1 MVYILQNLRQ
11 RQKTSDIDTLLVI
24 QYKYYKIREV
34 GGKIMYQKGQYIIYG
49 IRGVCEVMDIITID
63 RPDGP
68 KDRLY
73 YVLRPYYQQ
82 DSKIVTPVDSEKTI
96 TRPLLSKEEAL
107 ELIDKISDVKEMEM
121 TNDKQREE
129 RYKEALKTCDC
140 RVWISMIKA
149 LYLRRKDR
157 LEQGKK
163 MTDLDE
169 RYFKTAEDN
178 LYSELALSLGMKK
191 DEMVSYITE
200 RVLAE
205 A

>member
-1 MVYILQNLRQ
+1 MIN
-11 RQKTSDIDTLLVI
+11 S
-24 QYKYYKIREV
+24 
-34 GGKIMYQKGQYIIYG
+34 G
-49 IRGVCEVMDIITID
+49 
-63 RPDGP
+63 
-68 KDRLY
+68 
-73 YVLRPYYQQ
+73 
-82 DSKIVTPVDSEKTI
+82 
-96 TRPLLSKEEAL
+96 
-107 ELIDKISDVKEMEM
+107 
-121 TNDKQREE
+121 
-129 RYKEALKTCDC
+129 YKEALKTCDC

>member
-1 MVYILQNLRQ
+1 MRAIVV
-11 RQKTSDIDTLLVI
+11 DDEP
-24 QYKYYKIREV
+24 KIRN
-34 GGKIMYQKGQYIIYG
+34 GL
-49 IRGVCEVMDIITID
+49 C
-63 RPDGP
+63 
-68 KDRLY
+68 RL
-73 YVLRPYYQQ
+73 VEGL
-82 DSKIVTPVDSEKTI
+82 
-96 TRPLLSKEEAL
+96 EEWTVARSFEEAAAAMEYLKRCVEETAL
-107 ELIDKISDVKEMEM
+107 ELIDKISDVKEMEV

>member
-1 MVYILQNLRQ
+1 M
-11 RQKTSDIDTLLVI
+11 
-24 QYKYYKIREV
+24 
-34 GGKIMYQKGQYIIYG
+34 
-49 IRGVCEVMDIITID
+49 
-63 RPDGP
+63 
-68 KDRLY
+68 
-73 YVLRPYYQQ
+73 
-82 DSKIVTPVDSEKTI
+82 
-96 TRPLLSKEEAL
+96 
-107 ELIDKISDVKEMEM
+107 
-121 TNDKQREE
+121 
-129 RYKEALKTCDC
+129 KEALKTCDC